1 MRARQHSGPPGSF
14 EKLSR
19 DLLGRSFPDGDPGS
33 LDHEAGRVAAEVQR
47 NLHSDGFSKVTGEP
61 PGSEK
66 PPLPGRF
73 AIIAGFAG
81 ALAGAAA
88 GWELLRYSS
97 FFALLLAAGLTGLFS
112 LVIYWY
118 LLRRKQLT
126 GVVEGVIQIPQ
137 GMPTDLEAGR
147 SLPHGSLLHYL
158 EAKRES
164 DELVIFVHGLGLGA
178 TDFQTYLAESKYHSI
193 ALTLY
198 GFNADEKD
206 DEDYPPISLET
217 HAQLFA
223 AALQKLQ
230 NQYPGKRLSLVGF
243 SVGADIIL
251 FLSQLAASYLTG
263 VRIHRVLLLNPNIN
277 RTTTTISSRMAKLDD
292 DRLLEQLVELLRSAK
307 DVDELRWLCE
317 YVYKTTSKDIAQVR
331 RHAQD
336 ISDLWQENG
345 TDQFIEYVA
354 DLTKIAGGIYVVLA
368 ADKRGLLEELRDRAY
383 DSGINV
389 DHFSL
394 SASGHFELL
403 DPSFLRRQLE
413 VLL

>member
-1 MRARQHSGPPGSF
+1 MRSRQRAGSPGSF

-19 DLLGRSFPDGDPGS
+19 DLLGRSYPDAAPEF
-33 LDHEAGRVAAEVQR
+33 LDQEAGLVAAEVQR
-47 NLHSDGFSKVTGEP
+47 NLHSDGFSKVTSEA

-73 AIIAGFAG
+73 AFIAGFAG
-81 ALAGAAA
+81 ALVGAGV
-88 GWELLRYSS
+88 GWELLRFSA
-97 FFALLLAAGLTGLFS
+97 FLALLAAAALTGLFS

-126 GVVEGVIQIPQ
+126 GVVEGMIQIPQ
-137 GMPTDLEAGR
+137 DLQSGLDGQT
-147 SLPHGSLLHYL
+147 LPNGGLLHYL

-164 DELVIFVHGLGLGA
+164 DELVVFVHGLGLDA
-178 TDFQTYLAESKYHSI
+178 TDFQTYLAESRYHSI

-206 DEDYPPISLET
+206 DEDYPPLSLKA
-217 HAQLFA
+217 HARLFA
-223 AALQKLQ
+223 LALKEFQAR
-230 NQYPGKRLSLVGF
+230 YPGKRLSLVGF

-251 FLSQLAASYLTG
+251 FLPELAAADLVG
-263 VRIHRVLLLNPNIN
+263 LKVHRVLLLDPNIN
-277 RTTTTISSRMAKLDD
+277 STTTTISTGMAKLDD
-292 DRLLEQLVELLRSAK
+292 DRLQEQLLDVLRSAK

-317 YVYKTTSKDIAQVR
+317 YIYKTTSKDIAQVR
-331 RHAQD
+331 RHAQE
-336 ISDLWQENG
+336 ISEVWEETG
-345 TDQFIEYVA
+345 TDQFVEYMSGLV
-354 DLTKIAGGIYVVLA
+354 KIASGIYVVLA
-368 ADKRGLLEELRDRAY
+368 ADKRKLLNELRDRALLI
-383 DSGINV
+383 GISS

-394 SASGHFELL
+394 AASGHFELL